1 MFQIF
6 NLNRELKD
14 IMENPSDLKILF
26 VINPVSGGK
35 KKVNWESIIRDYF
48 KNLPHTIELYILKSK
63 DDTGSLDYWID
74 ELGITRIIAVGG
86 DGTLNLLAKQLI
98 GKDVIMG
105 ILPAG
110 SANGM
115 AKELDIPDDPKEAL
129 DIVVNGVIKHCDI
142 LKINEDDICLHLSDF
157 GLNAR
162 LIKYFDE
169 STLRG
174 MWGYA
179 RMLIKALWRKRL
191 MSAHIVADNLDLE
204 LNAYMVVI
212 ANASKYGTGVVI
224 NPGGNVDDG
233 FFEIVI
239 VRKLSFMQLIKMF
252 FNYRRL
258 NPKKV
263 EIFRTKTATI
273 TTRKKT
279 HFQVDGEYKGR
290 IEKVYAEILPYKLKL
305 LIKN

>member
-26 VINPVSGGK
+26 VMNPGSGGK
-35 KKVNWESIIRDYF
+35 KKVNWESVIRDYF
-48 KNLPHTIELYILKSK
+48 KNLPHTIEFYILSGK

-74 ELGITRIIAVGG
+74 KLGITRIIAVGG
-86 DGTLNLLAKQLI
+86 DGTLTLLAKQLI
-98 GKDVIMG
+98 GKDIIMG

-115 AKELDIPDDPKEAL
+115 AKELEIPDDPKEAL
-129 DIVVNGVIKHCDI
+129 DIVVNGIIKHCDI
-142 LKINEDDICLHLSDF
+142 LKINDEDICLHLSDF

-169 STLRG
+169 SPLRG

-179 RMLIKALWRKRL
+179 RMVIKALWRKRL

-212 ANASKYGTGVVI
+212 ANASKYGTGAII
-224 NPGGNVDDG
+224 NPEGNVDDG

-252 FNYRRL
+252 SHYKKL

-263 EIFRTKTATI
+263 EVFRTKTATI

-279 HFQVDGEYKGR
+279 HFQVDGEYRGK
-290 IEKVYAEILPYKLKL
+290 IDKAHAIILPEKIKL
-305 LIKN
+305 LVKN

>member
-1 MFQIF
+1 
-6 NLNRELKD
+6 
-14 IMENPSDLKILF
+14 MENSSDLKILF
-26 VINPVSGGK
+26 VMNPGSGGK
-35 KKVNWESIIRDYF
+35 KKVNWESVIRDYF
-48 KNLPHTIELYILKSK
+48 KNLPHAIEFYVLSGK

-74 ELGITRIIAVGG
+74 KLGITRIIAVGG
-86 DGTLNLLAKQLI
+86 DGTLTLLAKQLI
-98 GKDVIMG
+98 GKDIIMG

-129 DIVVNGVIKHCDI
+129 DIVVNGIIKHCDI

-169 STLRG
+169 SPLRG

-179 RMLIKALWRKRL
+179 RMVVKALWRKRL
-191 MSAHIVADNLDLE
+191 VSAHIVADNLDLD
-204 LNAYMVVI
+204 LNAYMIVI
-212 ANASKYGTGVVI
+212 ANASKYGTGAVI
-224 NPGGNVDDG
+224 NPDGNVDDG

-239 VRKLSFMQLIKMF
+239 VRKLSFFPLIKMF
-252 FNYRRL
+252 FNYKRL

-263 EIFRTKTATI
+263 EVFRTKTASI
-273 TTRKKT
+273 ITRKKT
-279 HFQVDGEYKGR
+279 HFQVDGEYKGK
-290 IEKVYAEILPYKLKL
+290 IDKVSAKILPEKLKL
-305 LIKN
+305 LVKG